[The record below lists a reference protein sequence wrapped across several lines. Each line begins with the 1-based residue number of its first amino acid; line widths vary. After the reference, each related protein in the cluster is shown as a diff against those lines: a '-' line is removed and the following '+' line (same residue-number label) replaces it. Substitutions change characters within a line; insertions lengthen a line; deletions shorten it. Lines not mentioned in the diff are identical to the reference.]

1 MAALWALRR
10 CLPGQGK
17 QRIQETSRSGG
28 FSLAAIAVFNPKG
41 GVGKTT
47 LSVNLAWESARAGNR
62 TLLWDLDGQ
71 GDSTAMLVESR
82 QPPRMDAARLMH
94 GIADIQAHI
103 LPSKIAGLDVLVPE
117 EDMRRT
123 DNWFVHMAQ
132 QQRLGRLLVELKE
145 RYDRIVIDCPPGL
158 GDTARRLLLVTDL
171 IIVPVI
177 PAPLAVRGLERVRDY
192 VTHKRGRH
200 APILPV
206 FSMVDRR
213 RMLHKAALADH
224 PDWPVV
230 PMSSA
235 AEQMSCSRLPVGVMT
250 PDSQAARVFR
260 ALWNGI
266 DSKLCQMRVARKVS
280 TPLAAAPFDA
290 PRGAGSRRLASAP
303 AQS

>member
-1 MAALWALRR
+1 M
-10 CLPGQGK
+10 
-17 QRIQETSRSGG
+17 
-28 FSLAAIAVFNPKG
+28 AAIAVFNPKG

-71 GDSTAMLVESR
+71 GDSTAILVESR

-94 GIADIQAHI
+94 GIADIHAHI
-103 LPSKIAGLDVLVPE
+103 VPSKVAGLDVLVPE
-117 EDMRRT
+117 EDMRCT

-132 QQRLGRLLVELKE
+132 QQRLGRLLVDLKQ
-145 RYDRIVIDCPPGL
+145 RYDRIIIDCPPGL
-158 GDTARRLLLVTDL
+158 GDTARRLLLVADL

-177 PAPLAVRGLERVRDY
+177 PAPLAVRGLERVREY

-213 RMLHKAALADH
+213 RALHKAALADH

-235 AEQMSCSRLPVGVMT
+235 AEQMSCTKQPIGVAM
-250 PDSQAARVFR
+250 PDGPAALVFR
-260 ALWNGI
+260 RLWNGI

-280 TPLAAAPFDA
+280 AGMALAPYEAARGAGSLPLAAAPVQ
-290 PRGAGSRRLASAP
+290 P
-303 AQS
+303 